1 MMQYDVKSARV
12 ASTGTVV
19 TQQPV
24 RLKCITV
31 TSATSSLRNVAV
43 CDPTVVESGTY
54 SQTTN
59 TITCTIT
66 AHGFADGQRVFL
78 DFTTGN
84 SRDGA
89 YTITYVDPDT
99 FTVTAANSISTSGN
113 VSAYS
118 KIDLEL
124 DTFSTVGLPVLIPGE
139 GIYLKNGMFVGC
151 GPSVTATVFYG

>member
-24 RLKCITV
+24 RLKSITV

-54 SQTTN
+54 SQTTT

-66 AHGFADGQRVFL
+66 AHGFINGQSVFL

-84 SRDGA
+84 SRDGT

-118 KIDLEL
+118 KINLQL
-124 DTFSTVGLPVLIPGE
+124 DTYSTVGLPVLIPGE

>member
-1 MMQYDVKSARV
+1 MQYDVKSTRV
-12 ASTGTVV
+12 ASTGLVV

-31 TSATSSLRNVAV
+31 TSATSSLRNIAV
-43 CDPTVVESGTY
+43 CDPTVVKSGTY

-66 AHGFADGQRVFL
+66 AHGFTDGQRVCL

-84 SRDGA
+84 SRDGVYA
-89 YTITYVDPDT
+89 ITLVDPDT

-118 KIDLEL
+118 KIDLEI